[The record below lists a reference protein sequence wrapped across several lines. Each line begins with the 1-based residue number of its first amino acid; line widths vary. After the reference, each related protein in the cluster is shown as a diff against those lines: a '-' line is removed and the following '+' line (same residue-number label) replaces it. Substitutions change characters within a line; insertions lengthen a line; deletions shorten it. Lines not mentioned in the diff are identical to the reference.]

1 MFSAKDYQ
9 AVLKNF
15 GEVRIRDLDKE
26 LDEYST
32 LTPLD
37 LNRQTYLNGQIQGI
51 KWFLEMLELSNF
63 LTEPTPKEIR

>member
-9 AVLKNF
+9 AILKNF

-26 LDEYST
+26 LDECST

-63 LTEPTPKEIR
+63 LTEPTPQ

>member
-9 AVLKNF
+9 TILKNF

-26 LDEYST
+26 LEECST

-37 LNRQTYLNGQIQGI
+37 LSRQTYLNGQIQGI

-63 LTEPTPKEIR
+63 LTEPTPQ

>member
-26 LDEYST
+26 LDECST

-37 LNRQTYLNGQIQGI
+37 LNRQTYLSGQIQGI

-63 LTEPTPKEIR
+63 LTEPTPQ

>member
-9 AVLKNF
+9 TVLKNF
-15 GEVRIRDLDKE
+15 CEVRIRDLDKE

-51 KWFLEMLELSNF
+51 KWFLEILELSNF
-63 LTEPTPKEIR
+63 LTEPTPQ

>member
-26 LDEYST
+26 LDECST
-32 LTPLD
+32 LTSLD

-63 LTEPTPKEIR
+63 LTEPTPQ

>member
-9 AVLKNF
+9 TVLKNF

-26 LDEYST
+26 LDECST

-37 LNRQTYLNGQIQGI
+37 LNLQTYLNGQIQGI

-63 LTEPTPKEIR
+63 LTEPTPQ

>member
-9 AVLKNF
+9 TVLKNF
-15 GEVRIRDLDKE
+15 CEVRIRDLDKE

-51 KWFLEMLELSNF
+51 KWFLEILELSNF
-63 LTEPTPKEIR
+63 LTELTPQ

>member
-63 LTEPTPKEIR
+63 LTEPTPQ

>member
-1 MFSAKDYQ
+1 MFSTKDYQ

-63 LTEPTPKEIR
+63 LTEPTPQ

>member
-9 AVLKNF
+9 TVLKNF
-15 GEVRIRDLDKE
+15 CEVRIRDLDKE
-26 LDEYST
+26 LDECST

-37 LNRQTYLNGQIQGI
+37 LNHQTYLNGQIQGI

-63 LTEPTPKEIR
+63 LTEPISQ